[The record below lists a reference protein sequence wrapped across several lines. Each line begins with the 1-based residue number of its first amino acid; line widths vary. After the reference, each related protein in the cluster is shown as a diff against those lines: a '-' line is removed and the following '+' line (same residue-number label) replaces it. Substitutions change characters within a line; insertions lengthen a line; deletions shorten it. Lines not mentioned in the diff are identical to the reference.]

1 MTVRPQ
7 VREGAVFLRAQAPYR
22 PVTGPRPS
30 AASHGA
36 RWAAPRHGF
45 VPRPFWS
52 GQRQRPRSV
61 RKLHTAHAF
70 ACWMQVEDS
79 RHEVPPPDAFG
90 HLSYRRP
97 RVRDIRRLLEAA
109 IGLPF
114 AGTITPLT

>member
-1 MTVRPQ
+1 
-7 VREGAVFLRAQAPYR
+7 
-22 PVTGPRPS
+22 
-30 AASHGA
+30 
-36 RWAAPRHGF
+36 
-45 VPRPFWS
+45 
-52 GQRQRPRSV
+52 
-61 RKLHTAHAF
+61 
-70 ACWMQVEDS
+70 MQVEDS